1 MNTQPNR
8 IFWHN
13 GNLIE
18 GNTLEL
24 AIDDPG
30 LLYGA
35 TVFTTLRVYD
45 GNLDH
50 PKTNWLGH
58 IHRLIS
64 SLQAFD
70 WQMPNWELVR
80 QGAEILKQHYPVLRI
95 TIFADGREWIT
106 GRNLPADLTERQKCG
121 IAAWV
126 AEGGEFGSLS
136 NQKLD
141 QIPPSANALGG
152 KVPPLLRGV
161 RGDRVSSDRY
171 WEGGE
176 WTRSLPTHKTGNYLT
191 PWLGLQQAQ
200 KYGAKEA
207 ILVDASG
214 NWLETNTGNLWGWRD
229 GRWWTPPLDAGILPG
244 LMREQLINRLHAQN
258 ETVGEAPW
266 TADFVA
272 GLEAL
277 AYSNSV
283 VEVVPIHTIVRS
295 RWAEEQRSRGAEG
308 QVSSPITNYQL
319 PITHHPAFQKLH
331 L

>member
-1 MNTQPNR
+1 MNH

-45 GNLDH
+45 SNLDC
-50 PKTNWLGH
+50 PKTNWLRH
-58 IHRLIS
+58 LHRLSS
-64 SLQAFD
+64 SLHSLD
-70 WQMPNWELVR
+70 WQLPDWERVR
-80 QGAEILKQHYPVLRI
+80 KGAEILQRRYPVLRI
-95 TIFADGREWIT
+95 TIFPDGREWII
-106 GRNLPADLTERQKCG
+106 GRNLPADLTERQNYG

-126 AEGGEFGSLS
+126 AEGGEW
-136 NQKLD
+136 
-141 QIPPSANALGG
+141 A
-152 KVPPLLRGV
+152 
-161 RGDRVSSDRY
+161 
-171 WEGGE
+171 
-176 WTRSLPTHKTGNYLT
+176 RSLPSDKTGNYLT
-191 PWLGLQQAQ
+191 AWLALQQAQ
-200 KYGAKEA
+200 KFSAKEA

-214 NWLETNTGNLWGWRD
+214 NWLETSTGNLWGWRD
-229 GRWWTPPLDAGILPG
+229 GKWWTPPLDAGILPG
-244 LMREQLINRLHAQN
+244 LMREQLINRLQGQN
-258 ETVGEAPW
+258 EKVGEEPW

-295 RWAEEQRSRGAEG
+295 RGTGE
-308 QVSSPITNYQL
+308 QVSSSITNYQL
-319 PITHHPAFQKLH
+319 PITQHSKNCVLNSVGREF
-331 L
+331 

>member
-1 MNTQPNR
+1 M
-8 IFWHN
+8 FWHN

-18 GNTLEL
+18 GKTLEL

-50 PKTNWLGH
+50 PQTNWLAH
-58 IHRLIS
+58 LRRLSS
-64 SLQAFD
+64 SLQSLN
-70 WQMPNWELVR
+70 WQIPNWELVR
-80 QGAEILKQHYPVLRI
+80 QGAEILKQHFPVLRI
-95 TIFADGREWIT
+95 TIFPDGREWIT
-106 GRNLPADLTERQKCG
+106 GRNLPADLTERQKYG

-126 AEGGEFGSLS
+126 AE
-136 NQKLD
+136 
-141 QIPPSANALGG
+141 
-152 KVPPLLRGV
+152 R
-161 RGDRVSSDRY
+161 
-171 WEGGE
+171 GE
-176 WTRSLPTHKTGNYLT
+176 WGRSLPTHKTGNYLSA
-191 PWLGLQQAQ
+191 WLALQQAQ

-214 NWLETNTGNLWGWRD
+214 NWLETSTGNLWGWQD

-244 LMREQLINRLHAQN
+244 LMREQLINRLHSQN
-258 ETVGEAPW
+258 ETVGEEPW

-272 GLEAL
+272 GLEAI

-295 RWAEEQRSRGAEG
+295 RGAEEQVSRGAGE

-319 PITHHPAFQKLH
+319 PITHHPVLLKLRP
-331 L
+331 